1 MKGQRASALGEWAEA
16 DSLKIIKELTRAED
30 FNVFFPINFDD
41 YFVRSMK
48 CVRLELWDLK

>member
-30 FNVFFPINFDD
+30 FNVFFSNKF
-41 YFVRSMK
+41 
-48 CVRLELWDLK
+48 